1 MPISTYPR
9 RQGRG
14 GGACS
19 QRWWSACP
27 WWLWDTHGR
36 ARAPV
41 ASCGRAG
48 LQGSVRVS
56 AQPEPEPDAQVA
68 RQFAVL
74 LNHLFATRLTPEGRP
89 YTLTEVSHATGLSVP
104 YLSLLRKGT
113 IGAVSLQ
120 RAEALARFFQ
130 VSLDYFRAEEV
141 PVEPPDTPIQEAL
154 GKPLVR
160 EVALR
165 AGKVGLAQ
173 RALILQM
180 LEHAEQVL
188 QELTR
193 SAAPPSAEAHQ
204 PPSTADEAQ
213 PEASS

>member
-1 MPISTYPR
+1 
-9 RQGRG
+9 
-14 GGACS
+14 
-19 QRWWSACP
+19 
-27 WWLWDTHGR
+27 
-36 ARAPV
+36 
-41 ASCGRAG
+41 
-48 LQGSVRVS
+48 VS
-56 AQPEPEPDAQVA
+56 PHPESEPEAQAA

-74 LNHLFATRLTPEGRP
+74 LNQLFATRLTPGGRP

-104 YLSLLRKGT
+104 YLSLLRKGN

-130 VSLDYFRAEEV
+130 VSLDYFRAEAV
-141 PVEPPDTPIQEAL
+141 PVEPPDPPVQEAL

-193 SAAPPSAEAHQ
+193 ASAPPSAEAHQ
-204 PPSTADEAQ
+204 PPPTAEGAQ
-213 PEASS
+213 QEVSS